1 MSSAALVVEY
11 PGGTAGPE
19 SVAIVLFKSFVVN
32 PLPGS
37 LIFQPSMLPVEQTQK
52 IPFASLPFLFGLEK
66 VKTPCSPGINFIWE
80 VPGAFT
86 MFKDFIVPSHTAIFN
101 FNKF

>member
-1 MSSAALVVEY
+1 M
-11 PGGTAGPE
+11 
-19 SVAIVLFKSFVVN
+19 LFKSFVVN

-37 LIFQPSMLPVEQTQK
+37 LIFQPSIDPVEQTQN

-66 VKTPCSPGINFIWE
+66 VKTPCSPGIKV
-80 VPGAFT
+80 VPAALFFT

-101 FNKF
+101 LNYLNYRIFQKGINKKWQT

>member
-1 MSSAALVVEY
+1 
-11 PGGTAGPE
+11 
-19 SVAIVLFKSFVVN
+19 
-32 PLPGS
+32 
-37 LIFQPSMLPVEQTQK
+37 MLPVEQTQN
-52 IPFASLPFLFGLEK
+52 IPFASLPFLFGLEN

-101 FNKF
+101 LNYLKYRIFQKGINKKWQT